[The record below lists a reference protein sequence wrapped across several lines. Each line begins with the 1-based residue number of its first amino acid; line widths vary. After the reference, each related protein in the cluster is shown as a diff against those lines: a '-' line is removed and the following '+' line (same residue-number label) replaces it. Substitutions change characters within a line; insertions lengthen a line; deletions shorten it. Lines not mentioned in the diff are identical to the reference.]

1 MGQYLIDKAA
11 SIAVERHKK
20 YVWLGVREKN
30 EKALRFY
37 KKNGFYQIGSHC
49 FIMGDDAQTDY
60 LMRKDFI

>member
-1 MGQYLIDKAA
+1 MGAE
-11 SIAVERHKK
+11 IALRSADSLVLRTRTREF
-20 YVWLGVREKN
+20 REKN

-49 FIMGDDAQTDY
+49 FIMGDDSQTDY